1 MHQETETKMSDD
13 ANQSTDDALEVP
25 DGTFQFLLEMTG
37 RADASRKEHQ
47 LAEQLLGH
55 LQMTVQRARQKIRA
69 ADQRE
74 PQETDDISPD
84 DISPEEA

>member
-1 MHQETETKMSDD
+1 MSETNPTNDD
-13 ANQSTDDALEVP
+13 PLEVP

-69 ADQRE
+69 AEQGE
-74 PQETDDISPD
+74 PQETDDISP
-84 DISPEEA
+84 EEG